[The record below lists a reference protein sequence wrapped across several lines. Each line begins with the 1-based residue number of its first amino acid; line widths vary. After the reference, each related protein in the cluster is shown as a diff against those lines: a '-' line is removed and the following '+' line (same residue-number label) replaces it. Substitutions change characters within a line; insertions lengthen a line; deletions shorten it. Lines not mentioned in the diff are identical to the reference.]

1 MSYIYAMAEMVSTVL
16 KNKASFIRGG
26 LLIKQLNSNLHDCTC
41 TVHDDEWQKLSLK
54 VTTAWCY
61 VTNNL

>member
-26 LLIKQLNSNLHDCTC
+26 LLIRQLNFKLH
-41 TVHDDEWQKLSLK
+41 VYDDDRQKLSLK